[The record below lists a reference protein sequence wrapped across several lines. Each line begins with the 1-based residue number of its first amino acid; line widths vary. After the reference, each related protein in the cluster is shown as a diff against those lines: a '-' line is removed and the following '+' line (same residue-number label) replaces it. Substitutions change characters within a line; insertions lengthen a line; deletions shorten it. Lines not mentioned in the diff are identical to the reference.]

1 MAVATYRVAEAAG
14 PVRSWNLAL
23 AFQEVFTAVVR
34 LRYGK
39 QAVPNADAFRAH
51 LKEALRAA
59 DQDGRARGYSTED
72 VQKAILALVA
82 FIDESVLNSRNPVF
96 ADWSRRPLQ
105 EELYGRH
112 IAGELFFET
121 LQQLLVRLDSVETA
135 DLLEVYYLC
144 LALGYRGRYVGAPGE
159 LAAIMQAIKE
169 KMRRCRPSSPALSPR
184 WQLPDEAIRTSGK
197 DAWVGR
203 LMWTAV
209 GCLAFALLLFIV
221 FKFALIS
228 GAGDLSAIAAQARG

>member
-1 MAVATYRVAEAAG
+1 MAVATYRVAEAAA
-14 PVRSWNLAL
+14 PARSWNLAL
-23 AFQEVFTAVVR
+23 GFQEVFTAVVR

-39 QAVPNADAFRAH
+39 QAVPNAEAFRAH
-51 LKEALRAA
+51 LKDALRAA
-59 DQDGRARGYSTED
+59 DQDGRARGYSAED

-121 LQQLLVRLDSVETA
+121 LQQLLTRLDSIETA

-159 LAAIMQAIKE
+159 LAAIMQAVKE

-184 WQLPDEAIRTSGK
+184 WQLPDEAIRTATN

-203 LMWTAV
+203 LVWVAA
-209 GCLAFALLLFIV
+209 GCLAFAVLLFVI

-228 GAGDLSAIAAQARG
+228 GAGDLGAIAAQSRG

>member
-1 MAVATYRVAEAAG
+1 MAVATYRVAEASA
-14 PVRSWNLAL
+14 PTRTWNLAL
-23 AFQEVFTAVVR
+23 AFQEVFTAVIR

-39 QAVPNADAFRAH
+39 QGVPNADVFRAH

-59 DQDGRARGYSTED
+59 DQDARGRGYSSED

-96 ADWSRRPLQ
+96 ADWARRPLQ

-121 LQQLLVRLDSVETA
+121 LQQLLVKLDSVEIA
-135 DLLEVYYLC
+135 DLLEVYFLC
-144 LALGYRGRYVGAPGE
+144 LSLGYRGRYVGAPGE
-159 LAAIMQAIKE
+159 LAAIMQAIRE

-184 WQLPDEAIRTSGK
+184 WQLPDEAIRTSRS
-197 DAWVGR
+197 DAWVQR
-203 LMWTAV
+203 LMWV
-209 GCLAFALLLFIV
+209 SIGCLGFAILLFII
-221 FKFALIS
+221 FKIALIS
-228 GAGDLSAIAAQARG
+228 GAGDLSALAAQLRG

>member
-1 MAVATYRVAEAAG
+1 MAVATYRVSEASA
-14 PVRSWNLAL
+14 PLRTWNLAL

-34 LRYGK
+34 LRYGQ
-39 QAVPNADAFRAH
+39 QAVPNAEVFRGH

-59 DQDGRARGYSTED
+59 DQDARARGYSPED

-82 FIDESVLNSRNPVF
+82 FIDESVLNSRNAAF
-96 ADWSRRPLQ
+96 ADWARRPLQ

-121 LQQLLVRLDSVETA
+121 LQQLLTRLDSTETA
-135 DLLEVYYLC
+135 DLLEVYFLC

-159 LAAIMQAIKE
+159 LAAIMQAARE
-169 KMRRCRPSSPALSPR
+169 KMHRGRAYSPALSPR
-184 WQLPDEAIRTSGK
+184 WQLPDEAIRTTGS
-197 DAWVGR
+197 DAWVRR
-203 LMWTAV
+203 LIWTGL
-209 GCLAFALLLFIV
+209 GCLGFAILLFVI

-228 GAGDLSAIAAQARG
+228 GAGDLSGIAAQTRG